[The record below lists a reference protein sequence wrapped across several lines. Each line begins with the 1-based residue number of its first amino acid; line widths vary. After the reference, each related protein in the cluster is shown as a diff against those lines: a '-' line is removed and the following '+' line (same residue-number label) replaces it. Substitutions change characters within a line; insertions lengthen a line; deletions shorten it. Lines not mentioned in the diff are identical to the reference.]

1 MGVHSWYPRPLAYLE
16 VLSTM
21 STATELI
28 KRSILGT
35 SGFLEV
41 QCRMLS
47 ATELTKGLFR
57 GSGQNSNND

>member
-1 MGVHSWYPRPLAYLE
+1 ML
-16 VLSTM
+16 
-21 STATELI
+21 TATELI

-47 ATELTKGLFR
+47 ATELTKGCILAIQGLFR
-57 GSGQNSNND
+57 GVFSVSSGFLKVHG